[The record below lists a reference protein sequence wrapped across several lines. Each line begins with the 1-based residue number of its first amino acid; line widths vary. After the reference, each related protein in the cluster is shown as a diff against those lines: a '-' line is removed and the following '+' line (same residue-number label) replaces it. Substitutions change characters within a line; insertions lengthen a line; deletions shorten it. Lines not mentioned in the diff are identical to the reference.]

1 MAPRQVAKLPIQE
14 MPRLVHELQVYQAE
28 LEMQNDELH
37 RIQEELEISRERFV
51 ELFDFAPIGYI
62 MLGEDGKIREANLTV
77 AKLLEWNRSELM
89 NLSFERFICPE
100 SQDVFYLHRR
110 QVFESNGKQ
119 NCRLM
124 LRKPGG
130 GAFAA
135 ELESIAVGERSGGI
149 QCFLI
154 ALRDITD
161 RELADRALRESEQ
174 SLAEFFEDAPVGL
187 IWVDPGGRVLRIN
200 RAQLEFLERSRD
212 GVLGSSVADLFVDPE
227 VATDMLLRLAEE
239 KPLKECRARLRCGG
253 GRVKHVLID
262 ANGLWVDGQLV
273 HSRWFVRDITLRV
286 ELEHEILAISDR
298 EKERLGQDLHDDLC
312 QQLSGIEFLTHTLAQ
327 NLSEGTCSGAAEAR
341 EIGELI
347 RAMIDRT
354 RELAHGLSPLVIT
367 DDALMNGLAE
377 LASRTSK
384 HFNVRCVFTCD
395 EPVLIDNPEVSVH
408 LYRIAQEAV
417 TNSVKHGGSR
427 TIQITLSL
435 CSSHLVLSVRDDGVG
450 FSERDRSRDGMGL
463 RVMQYRAEAICGSF
477 SVHRLSHGGIEV
489 VCRLKSNYLEKNKQ
503 TNP

>member
-51 ELFDFAPIGYI
+51 ELFDFAPIGYV
-62 MLGEDGKIREANLTV
+62 MLGEDGKIREANLTA

-200 RAQLEFLERSRD
+200 RAQLEILERSRE

-239 KPLKECRARLRCGG
+239 KPLKQCRARLRCGG
-253 GRVKHVLID
+253 G
-262 ANGLWVDGQLV
+262 G
-273 HSRWFVRDITLRV
+273 
-286 ELEHEILAISDR
+286 
-298 EKERLGQDLHDDLC
+298 
-312 QQLSGIEFLTHTLAQ
+312 
-327 NLSEGTCSGAAEAR
+327 
-341 EIGELI
+341 
-347 RAMIDRT
+347 
-354 RELAHGLSPLVIT
+354 
-367 DDALMNGLAE
+367 
-377 LASRTSK
+377 
-384 HFNVRCVFTCD
+384 
-395 EPVLIDNPEVSVH
+395 
-408 LYRIAQEAV
+408 
-417 TNSVKHGGSR
+417 
-427 TIQITLSL
+427 
-435 CSSHLVLSVRDDGVG
+435 
-450 FSERDRSRDGMGL
+450 
-463 RVMQYRAEAICGSF
+463 
-477 SVHRLSHGGIEV
+477 
-489 VCRLKSNYLEKNKQ
+489 
-503 TNP
+503 